1 VTRAASGGLVRGYK
15 AASLLLLAL
24 FLADRL
30 LLILG
35 QPDLLHDLDPAE
47 LKHMQLA
54 ASGLPMQDG
63 LFNAVKN
70 WLSGPENIHHG
81 GFPTVSILF
90 AMLSKGFGESLQALR
105 LIPIASALAAAA
117 LTALWLRRK
126 AGDLPSL
133 VGLALLLGAPLL
145 FLKWTCVARGGHT
158 EAVIFAPLLLVL
170 FDRALRTEG
179 RVLWL
184 LAGGVGGF
192 AVYFSYLAIPLVV
205 LLSIG
210 ALAEAASTHNR
221 RLWAIVIPL
230 ILGVLIGTT
239 PWITGWLIFDV
250 PYFEATI
257 HASANP
263 DEAQEVARRGLLGS
277 IKGALAGLP
286 HNLWPWTFSELQSP
300 PYLTE
305 PTDLLPFRPSALDW
319 AARGLVTLC
328 GLLALAAA
336 AARRSP
342 MTAAVALLPAVHYLF
357 VIRLANPGSW
367 PDIPHRYLVLVFPI
381 VVANAALGAAWLSSG
396 SGGWNRRVGAVLTT
410 GLLLLALLGLSG
422 HSRWWQA
429 PDFESLKAWNN
440 GSYAKR
446 GLGQVRLADAGP
458 LEALQATF
466 DGPLGHARVRGLG
479 RIYPPLSDYYLL
491 WRSPEN
497 RTAPYPTN
505 LFREPDPL
513 TPEAEIS
520 ALVEGAYAATVIR
533 SADDAAQ
540 LDRWL
545 CSWTPGPQ
553 FEKAVDV
560 VLRDHQPRL
569 SCLLKT
575 EEPGPTQ
582 QGEAKSH
589 P

>member
-1 VTRAASGGLVRGYK
+1 MTGATGGKTVRGYR

-35 QPDLLHDLDPAE
+35 QPDLLHDLDPGE

-54 ASGLPMQDG
+54 ASGLPTQDG
-63 LFNAVKN
+63 LFSAVKN

-81 GFPTVSILF
+81 GFPVVSILF
-90 AMLSKGFGESLQALR
+90 ALLSKLFGESLQALR

-117 LTALWLRRK
+117 LTGLWLRRK

-158 EAVIFAPLLLVL
+158 EAVLFAPLLLVL
-170 FDRALRTEG
+170 FDRALRTE
-179 RVLWL
+179 RRDLWL
-184 LAGGVGGF
+184 LAGVVGGF

-210 ALAEAASTHNR
+210 ALAEAASTRNR
-221 RLWAIVIPL
+221 RLGAIAIPL
-230 ILGVLIGTT
+230 ILGGLIGTA
-239 PWITGWLIFDV
+239 PWLTSWLVFDV

-263 DEAQEVARRGLLGS
+263 DEAREVARRGLLGGFG
-277 IKGALAGLP
+277 GALEGLP
-286 HNLWPWTFSELQSP
+286 HNLWPWTAAELQSP

-305 PTDLLPFRPSALDW
+305 PTDLLPFRPSPLDW
-319 AARGLVTLC
+319 AARGLITLC

-342 MTAAVALLPAVHYLF
+342 MLAAVALLPAVHYLF
-357 VIRLANPGSW
+357 VIRLANPGAW

-381 VVANAALGAAWLSSG
+381 VVANAALGAAWLASRSR
-396 SGGWNRRVGAVLTT
+396 GWSRRVGAVLTT
-410 GLLLLALLGLSG
+410 ALLLLALLGLSA

-429 PDFESLKAWNN
+429 PDFAALDAWDS
-440 GSYAKR
+440 GSYAER
-446 GLGQVRLADAGP
+446 GLGQVRLADAAP

-479 RIYPPLSDYYLL
+479 RIYPALSDYYLL

-513 TPEAEIS
+513 TPADELVAV
-520 ALVEGAYAATVIR
+520 VEGAYSATVIR
-533 SADDAAQ
+533 SAGDAAQ
-540 LDRWL
+540 LERWL

-553 FEKAVDV
+553 FEQAVTE
-560 VLRDHQPRL
+560 VLRDHRPGL
-569 SCLLKT
+569 SCLKA
-575 EEPGPTQ
+575 EDPGAAPEGEP
-582 QGEAKSH
+582 KSH